1 MVELKIIKQAIAFRA
16 KYRKHGKKFI
26 ATWSVVPHPSNRGG
40 EVVKSS
46 RTKQISDIILQ
57 GGYDS
62 AEADFNAVVIERKPE
77 LAVAGSHVQSFQA
90 LFAASVAADPDMA
103 VSSDEPVAVYG
114 SVSHSHANMAIR
126 NVLTGKKGCMC
137 TEQQLAVAGKC
148 ECDASPILDENGTRD
163 SGGGWYEVPHRPSSS
178 SAVVQPSRWDEDDTP
193 RDLACHGGLV
203 QARS

>member
-1 MVELKIIKQAIAFRA
+1 MESTNDFKIIKRSEAYRA
-16 KYRKHGKKFI
+16 KYRHHEKI
-26 ATWSVVPHPSNRGG
+26 LLPTWSVVPHPSNRGG

-62 AEADFNAVVIERKPE
+62 AEADFNAVVIEQKPE

-103 VSSDEPVAVYG
+103 VASDEPDASYG
-114 SVSHSHANMAIR
+114 SVSHSHANLAKR

-163 SGGGWYEVPHRPSSS
+163 SGGGDYEVLH
-178 SAVVQPSRWDEDDTP
+178 SAIDDEEP
-193 RDLACHGGLV
+193 EA
-203 QARS
+203 AYE